1 MEEINRKKKNILV
14 FLIKMK
20 MIKVQQKEF
29 LQKLIKMRIS
39 ILIKKDFKNQNL
51 LKVLKNKNNKIS
63 KFMILKIQII
73 DLFYKNKV

>member
-39 ILIKKDFKNQNL
+39 ILIKKDFKN
-51 LKVLKNKNNKIS
+51 
-63 KFMILKIQII
+63 
-73 DLFYKNKV
+73 

>member
-29 LQKLIKMRIS
+29 LQMLIKMRIS

-51 LKVLKNKNNKIS
+51 LKVSKNKNNKIS
-63 KFMILKIQII
+63 KFMILKNQII